1 MQRIF
6 LTGLIAAA
14 LLVPC
19 AASAE
24 IVPAFGITIQSCV
37 VNSNGAGL
45 TNGINVVYYNT
56 HASPA
61 TEVDFLVRYHGHRYV
76 LTDHGSFTQDAQIN
90 HNLANSLVGR
100 SWQGANSKLCTV
112 QRVLLENGKVL
123 Q

>member
-1 MQRIF
+1 MRRIF

-14 LLVPC
+14 LLAPR

-37 VNSNGAGL
+37 VNSNGGGL
-45 TNGINVVYYNT
+45 TNGVNIVYYNT

-61 TEVDFLVRYHGHRYV
+61 TEVDFLVRYHGHEYV
-76 LTDHGSFTQDAQIN
+76 LTDRGTFTQNAQIN

-100 SWQGANSKLCTV
+100 SWQGTKAKLCTV
-112 QRVLLENGKVL
+112 QRVYLENGKVL

>member
-24 IVPAFGITIQSCV
+24 IVPAFGVTIQSCI
-37 VNSNGAGL
+37 VNSNGGGL
-45 TNGINVVYYNT
+45 TNGVNIVYYNT
-56 HASPA
+56 HQSPA
-61 TEVDFLVRYHGHRYV
+61 TEVDFLVRYRGHRYV
-76 LTDHGSFTQDAQIN
+76 LIDRGTFTQNAQIN
-90 HNLANSLVGR
+90 HNLANTLVGR
-100 SWQGANSKLCTV
+100 SWQGPNAKLCTV
-112 QRVLLENGKVL
+112 QRVYLANGKVL